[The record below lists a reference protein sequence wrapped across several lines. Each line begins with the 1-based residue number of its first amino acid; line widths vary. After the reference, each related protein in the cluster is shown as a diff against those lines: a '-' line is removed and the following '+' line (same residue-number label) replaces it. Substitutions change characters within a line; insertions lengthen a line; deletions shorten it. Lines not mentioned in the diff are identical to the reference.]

1 MFTIT
6 TVMQSILNFR
16 KQGQDRG
23 HSGGFFFIYA
33 SLNLHSAF
41 GEAIVHEKIGDM

>member
-1 MFTIT
+1 MIGFMFTIT

-23 HSGGFFFIYA
+23 HSGGLFLSMHA
-33 SLNLHSAF
+33 
-41 GEAIVHEKIGDM
+41 